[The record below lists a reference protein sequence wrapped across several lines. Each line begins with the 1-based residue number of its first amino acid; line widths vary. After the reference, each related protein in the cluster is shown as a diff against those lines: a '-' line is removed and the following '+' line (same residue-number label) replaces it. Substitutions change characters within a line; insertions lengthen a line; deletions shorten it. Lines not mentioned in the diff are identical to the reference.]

1 MKHLLQRLKEIA
13 MAPTRLY
20 RFLEDTP
27 LSKEDKKKYSIG
39 RYLLIIPF
47 AALLYPVI
55 ALQRKVPLVVSMI
68 LLLLVF
74 LFYWYLNELYLKYLE
89 RHIR

>member
-39 RYLLIIPF
+39 RYLLIIPL
-47 AALLYPVI
+47 AVLLYPVF
-55 ALQRKVPLVVSMI
+55 AMQRKVPLVVSMI